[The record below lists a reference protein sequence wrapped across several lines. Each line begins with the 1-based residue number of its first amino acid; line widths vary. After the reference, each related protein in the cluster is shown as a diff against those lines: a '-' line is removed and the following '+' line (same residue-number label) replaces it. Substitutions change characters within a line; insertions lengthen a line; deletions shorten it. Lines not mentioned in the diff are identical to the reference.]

1 MIVGL
6 KYVGAASDIPT
17 SITVGDEV
25 YFRRE
30 PGSVPRLSAVA
41 AYHNGRKV
49 GYLSADK
56 HTLWHSMGPS
66 ARRQATVVG
75 EIRDEDGTLAGL
87 DVEIAVTAEP
97 DEQASGREPSI
108 AEKAPWRG
116 KIVKAAIGAAA
127 LLLALAVMGRD
138 SIDPDGPI
146 AAISSM
152 TADRLSGV
160 DRSRSMGLTQV
171 VKLTPADQMKY
182 LSMPG
187 DSSEA
192 QAHELDRR
200 VQQAY
205 AHRLGAD
212 LKRRAELALVLRQ
225 AETEKTQ
232 QLADELRLAR
242 EADERRRI
250 EIENL
255 EQRARRMAAYWQAE
269 NRKLETAVTQLQRR
283 MEEMTTAQRKQEE
296 EARERLALTDLN
308 IDELKRHENRVAAWK
323 IIDRGTQARRAEKT
337 DSAEQQ
343 VLNKANAIQVTPVP
357 KPIRQRKKANFSRY
371 AD

>member
-49 GYLSADK
+49 GYLSPDQ

-66 ARRQATVVG
+66 AKRQATVVG

-87 DVEIAVTAEP
+87 DVEIAVAAGADEP
-97 DEQASGREPSI
+97 PIPQKP
-108 AEKAPWRG
+108 PWRG
-116 KIVKAAIGAAA
+116 KIVKTAIGAAV
-127 LLLALAVMGRD
+127 LLLALALMGRD
-138 SIDPDGPI
+138 RIDPDGPI

-152 TADRLSGV
+152 TADKLSGV

-192 QAHELDRR
+192 QALELDRM

-212 LKRRAELALVLRQ
+212 LKRRSELALGLQQAQAEKTQRLADDLRQ
-225 AETEKTQ
+225 A
-232 QLADELRLAR
+232 R
-242 EADERRRI
+242 EAAERQRI
-250 EIENL
+250 HIESL
-255 EQRARRMAAYWQAE
+255 EKGARRMAAYWQAE
-269 NRKLETAVTQLQRR
+269 NRKLEVAMTQLQRR
-283 MEEMTTAQRKQEE
+283 MEEMTNAQRKLEE

-308 IDELKRHENRVAAWK
+308 IEELKRHENRVAAWK
-323 IIDRGTQARRAEKT
+323 ITNRGTQAKRAEKT
-337 DSAEQQ
+337 KGSEQQ
-343 VLNKANAIQVTPVP
+343 APNKAHAIQVIPAP
-357 KPIRQRKKANFSRY
+357 KPIKQRRKANFSRY

>member
-30 PGSVPRLSAVA
+30 PGSAPRLSAVA

-66 ARRQATVVG
+66 GRRQATVVG
-75 EIRDEDGTLAGL
+75 EIRDQDGTLAGL
-87 DVEIAVTAEP
+87 DVEIAE
-97 DEQASGREPSI
+97 SSI

-116 KIVKAAIGAAA
+116 RIVKTAIGAAV
-127 LLLALAVMGRD
+127 LLLALAIMGRD
-138 SIDPDGPI
+138 RIDPDGPI

-152 TADRLSGV
+152 TADKLSGL
-160 DRSRSMGLTQV
+160 DRPRGIELTQV
-171 VKLTPADQMKY
+171 VKLTPADQVKY

-192 QAHELDRR
+192 QALELDRMVR
-200 VQQAY
+200 QAY

-212 LKRRAELALVLRQ
+212 LKRRAELALALQQ

-232 QLADELRLAR
+232 LLADDLRQAR
-242 EADERRRI
+242 EAAERHRI
-250 EIENL
+250 QIESL

-269 NRKLETAVTQLQRR
+269 NRKLEAAVAQLQRR
-283 MEEMTTAQRKQEE
+283 VEEMTTAQKKQEE

-308 IDELKRHENRVAAWK
+308 IEELKRHENRVAAWN
-323 IIDRGTQARRAEKT
+323 IINRGNHAKRAEKIK
-337 DSAEQQ
+337 SLEQQ
-343 VLNKANAIQVTPVP
+343 APNEAIRVTPAP
-357 KPIRQRKKANFSRY
+357 KPIKQRRKANFSRY
-371 AD
+371 TD